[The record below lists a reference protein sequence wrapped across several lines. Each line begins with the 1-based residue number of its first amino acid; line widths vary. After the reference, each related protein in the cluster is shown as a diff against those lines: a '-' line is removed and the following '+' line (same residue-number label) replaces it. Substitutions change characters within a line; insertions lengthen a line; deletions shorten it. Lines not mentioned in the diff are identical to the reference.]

1 MSGLSF
7 PDLLQLLFSGIAVG
21 GIYALISVGFVTIYN
36 VNGVINFA
44 QGEFVMVAGMIGAT
58 LATTGLPLW
67 LACLLAVGAA
77 GLVGAVVQRVAL
89 HPARYSSEVVL
100 IIITIGL
107 SIMLRGIA
115 LFIWG
120 SNPRT
125 LPAFFE
131 GEPFTVLGAAVPRQD
146 IVVVIIAV
154 LSMLLLYLFFERT
167 YMGTA
172 LRACMINK
180 EVSRLMGI
188 SPEKMALLSLA
199 LGASLAGVVG
209 VVVTPISL
217 ATPEMGLMIGL
228 KGFVA
233 ATLGGLTSIPG
244 AVLGGLLL
252 GVLESL
258 GAGLISSGY
267 KDAIAFFLLILLLV
281 LRPQGILGGRSAK
294 RV

>member
-1 MSGLSF
+1 MIDLSF
-7 PDLLQLLFSGIAVG
+7 TDVMQLLFSGIAVG

-44 QGEFVMVAGMIGAT
+44 QGEFVMIAGMVGAT
-58 LATTGLPLW
+58 LASTGMPLW
-67 LACLLAVGAA
+67 LVCLAAVLASTLTGA
-77 GLVGAVVQRVAL
+77 LMQRFIL
-89 HPARYSSEVVL
+89 HPARHSTEVVL
-100 IIITIGL
+100 IIITIGV
-107 SIMLRGIA
+107 SITLRGIA
-115 LFIWG
+115 LLIWG

-131 GEPFTVLGAAVPRQD
+131 GEPLSLLGAAIPRQD
-146 IVVVIIAV
+146 IVVVVIAFV
-154 LSMLLLYLFFERT
+154 CMVALFWFFERT
-167 YMGTA
+167 YTGTA

-180 EVSRLMGI
+180 QVSRLMGI
-188 SPEKMALLSLA
+188 SPERMALMSLM
-199 LGASLAGVVG
+199 LGACLAGVVG

-258 GAGLISSGY
+258 GAGLVSSGY

-281 LRPQGILGGRSAK
+281 LRPNGILGGRSAK

>member
-1 MSGLSF
+1 MSALSLA
-7 PDLLQLLFSGIAVG
+7 DILQLLFSGIAVG

-44 QGEFVMVAGMIGAT
+44 QGEFVMVAAMVGAT
-58 LATTGLPLW
+58 LATTGMPLW
-67 LACLLAVGAA
+67 LACLVAIAA
-77 GLVGAVVQRVAL
+77 SALVGAVVQRFAL
-89 HPARYSSEVVL
+89 HPARHSSDVVL
-100 IIITIGL
+100 LIITIGL
-107 SIMLRGIA
+107 STMLRGIA

-125 LPAFFE
+125 LPAFFP
-131 GEPFTVLGAAVPRQD
+131 GEPLALFGTAVPRQD
-146 IVVVIIAV
+146 IVVVAV
-154 LSMLLLYLFFERT
+154 ALLAMLLLYLFFERT

-188 SPEKMALLSLA
+188 SPEKMALLSLV
-199 LGASLAGVVG
+199 LGAALAGVVG
-209 VVVTPISL
+209 GVVTPISL
-217 ATPEMGLMIGL
+217 ATPEMGLMFGL

-233 ATLGGLTSIPG
+233 AALGGLTSIPG

-258 GAGLISSGY
+258 GAGLVSSGY